1 MKLQLLSGRNG
12 RISLLSLFGVLSVNL
27 AVMFSGDQAA
37 AGIKLNVLFIV
48 VDDLRPEV
56 NCYGKESMVTP
67 HMDRLANKGVKFSRA
82 YCQYPVCN
90 PSRSSFLTGKRPE
103 ELGILSNT
111 ISLRKKWPELVTLP
125 QLFRQKGYY
134 TAGLGKLF
142 HVGLDDNG
150 EQTLFRDKKSFDHF
164 FKALG
169 NSPAIGQKGEGR
181 RVGGEG
187 IPWCSWLAAEGGD
200 DAQPDGMLATEAVRI
215 LEANHDKPFFMSVG
229 FHKPHD
235 PFHAPKE
242 YFDLYPLDQVKL
254 AKDPEDRTPL
264 LRHALPIGS
273 YDFSKFTDQ
282 DCREIKRAYHA
293 CTSFSDAQIGKLFA
307 AMDRLQLWDETIV
320 VLLGDH
326 GYHLGEHGWWNKV
339 TVFELGARTPLIMWV
354 PGIEGM
360 GRETEAAV
368 ELLDLYP
375 TLIEYC
381 GLDAPHELS
390 GKSLRTVLEKPAQTW
405 EKPAYT
411 QVTRAEV
418 GMGYSVCQGE
428 HRYTQWGKK
437 GEGGHELYNH
447 AQDPEGY
454 YNLAENPEY
463 AEKRE
468 HLSRLLKQGFVALE

>member
-12 RISLLSLFGVLSVNL
+12 RISLLSLLGVLSVNL
-27 AVMFSGDQAA
+27 GLLFSGDQAA
-37 AGIKLNVLFIV
+37 AAPQLNVLFIV

-67 HMDRLANKGVKFSRA
+67 HMDRLASKGVKFNRA

-103 ELGILSNT
+103 ELGILSNNV
-111 ISLRKKWPELVTLP
+111 SLRKKWPELVTLP
-125 QLFRQKGYY
+125 QLFRQNGYY

-150 EQTLFRDKKSFDHF
+150 EQTLFRDKESFDHF
-164 FKALG
+164 YKALG
-169 NSPAIGQKGEGR
+169 NSPAIGKKGEGR
-181 RVGGEG
+181 RVGGEK

-200 DAQPDGMLATEAVRI
+200 DAQPDGMLAAEAVRI
-215 LEANHDKPFFMSVG
+215 LESNPAKPFFMSVG

-242 YFDLYPLDQVKL
+242 YFDRYPLDQVLL

-264 LRHALPIGS
+264 LRHALPIRS

-293 CTSFSDAQIGKLFA
+293 CTSFTDAQIGKLFA
-307 AMDRLQLWDETIV
+307 AMDRLQLWDHTIV

-354 PGIEGM
+354 PGVEGM
-360 GRETEAAV
+360 GSETDSAV

-390 GKSLRTVLEKPAQTW
+390 GKSLRPVLEEPAQTW
-405 EKPAYT
+405 KKPAYT

-418 GMGYSVCQGE
+418 GMGYSVSQGE
-428 HRYTQWGKK
+428 YRFTQWGKK
-437 GEGGHELYNH
+437 GEGGYELYNPI
-447 AQDPEGY
+447 QDPEGY
-454 YNLAENPEY
+454 YNLAENPEH
-463 AEKRE
+463 AEQRE
-468 HLSRLLKQGFVALE
+468 HLSRLLKQGFTALE